1 MLIRV
6 HNIFPEKPSARKANH
21 MSRKSPPEE
30 IKEQASSITEGVKQ
44 ELAESRQPWYYLS
57 HAARILLIVYAV
69 QLSLFALLAVWVH
82 FNPVN
87 PIDLTITQ
95 EFQENTASWLKISM
109 EVISYAGST
118 FVLPALVLLAA
129 LIFWLGGLRLEAI
142 FVVGLSVVSL
152 GINFLVKILV
162 ERPRPTAHF
171 VDVFQAASG
180 QSFPSGHVMA
190 YLAFWGLLFSF
201 GIILFKGARWW
212 RILLLVISALFV
224 ALIGPSRIY
233 LGDHWASDV
242 LGSYLIGGVLLGITL
257 WIYLK
262 LKERGVLE
270 TERAR
275 NRSLNSKTFRSF
287 NRK

>member
-1 MLIRV
+1 
-6 HNIFPEKPSARKANH
+6 
-21 MSRKSPPEE
+21 MSRKSPPEGV
-30 IKEQASSITEGVKQ
+30 KEQAATIAEGVKQ
-44 ELAESRQPWYYLS
+44 ELTASRQPWYYLS
-57 HAARILLIVYAV
+57 RAARILLIVYAV
-69 QLSLFALLAVWVH
+69 QLSLFALLAVLVH

-87 PIDLTITQ
+87 PIDLTITR

-118 FVLPALVLLAA
+118 FVLPVLVLLAA
-129 LIFWLGGLRLEAI
+129 LIFWLGGLRLEAV

-152 GINFLVKILV
+152 GVNFLVKILV
-162 ERPRPTAHF
+162 ERPRPNSHF

-201 GIILFKGARWW
+201 GIILFKGTHWW

-262 LKERGVLE
+262 LKERGILE
-270 TERAR
+270 TEQAR
-275 NRSLNSKTFRSF
+275 NRSLNSKRFRSF

>member
-1 MLIRV
+1 
-6 HNIFPEKPSARKANH
+6 
-21 MSRKSPPEE
+21 MSRNSPTEE
-30 IKEQASSITEGVKQ
+30 VKEQAASITEGVKQ
-44 ELAESRQPWYYLS
+44 ELTESRQPWYYLS
-57 HAARILLIVYAV
+57 HAARVLLIVYAV
-69 QLSLFALLAVWVH
+69 QLTLFALLAFWVH
-82 FNPVN
+82 LNPVN
-87 PIDLTITQ
+87 PIDLTITR

-109 EVISYAGST
+109 EVVSYVGST
-118 FVLPALVLLAA
+118 FVLPVLVLLAA
-129 LIFWLGGLRLEAI
+129 LIFWLGGLRLEAV

-152 GINFLVKILV
+152 GINFLVKLLV
-162 ERPRPTAHF
+162 ERPRPNTHL

-190 YLAFWGLLFSF
+190 YMAFWGLLFSF
-201 GIILFKGARWW
+201 GIILFKGIRWW

-224 ALIGPSRIY
+224 ALVGPSRIY

-262 LKERGVLE
+262 LKERGVME

-275 NRSLNSKTFRSF
+275 SRSLRSNAFRSF

>member
-1 MLIRV
+1 
-6 HNIFPEKPSARKANH
+6 
-21 MSRKSPPEE
+21 MSRKPPPEE
-30 IKEQASSITEGVKQ
+30 MKEHTENIAEGVKQ

-57 HAARILLIVYAV
+57 RAARVLLIIYAV
-69 QLSLFALLAVWVH
+69 QLSLFALLAVWVR

-87 PIDLTITQ
+87 PIDLTITR

-109 EVISYAGST
+109 EVVSYPGST
-118 FVLPALVLLAA
+118 LVLPALVLLAA
-129 LIFWLGGLRLEAI
+129 LVFWLGGLRLEAV
-142 FVVGLSVVSL
+142 FVVGLSLVSL
-152 GINFLVKILV
+152 GINFLLKILV
-162 ERPRPTAHF
+162 ARPRPSAHL
-171 VDVFQAASG
+171 VDVIQAARG

-201 GIILFKGARWW
+201 GIILFRGARWW
-212 RILLLVISALFV
+212 RILLLVVSALFV
-224 ALIGPSRIY
+224 ALVGPSRIY

-242 LGSYLIGGVLLGITL
+242 LGAYLIGGVLLGIAL

-275 NRSLNSKTFRSF
+275 KRSQRSNAFRAF

>member
-1 MLIRV
+1 
-6 HNIFPEKPSARKANH
+6 

-30 IKEQASSITEGVKQ
+30 VKQQASTITEGVKQ
-44 ELAESRQPWYYLS
+44 ELMEAHQPWYYLS
-57 HAARILLIVYAV
+57 RAARVLLIVYAV

-82 FNPVN
+82 LNPVN
-87 PIDLTITQ
+87 PIDLAITR
-95 EFQENTASWLKISM
+95 EFQESTASWLKISM
-109 EVISYAGST
+109 EAVSYAGST
-118 FVLPALVLLAA
+118 FVLPVLILIAA
-129 LIFWLGGLRLEAI
+129 LIFWISGLRLEAV
-142 FVVGLSVVSL
+142 FVVGLSAMSL

-162 ERPRPTAHF
+162 ERPRPNSHF
-171 VDVFQAASG
+171 VDVFQAATG

-201 GIILFKGARWW
+201 GIILFRGARWW
-212 RILLLVISALFV
+212 RILLLVVSALFV

-242 LGSYLIGGVLLGITL
+242 LGAYLIGGVLLGIAL
-257 WIYLK
+257 WVYLK
-262 LKERGVLE
+262 LKERGIME

-275 NRSLNSKTFRSF
+275 NRSLRSDSFRTF

>member
-1 MLIRV
+1 
-6 HNIFPEKPSARKANH
+6 

-30 IKEQASSITEGVKQ
+30 IKEQAASITEGVKQ
-44 ELAESRQPWYYLS
+44 ELTKSRQPWYYLS
-57 HAARILLIVYAV
+57 HAARVLLIVYAV

-87 PIDLTITQ
+87 PIDLTITR
-95 EFQENTASWLKISM
+95 EFQESTASWLKVSM

-118 FVLPALVLLAA
+118 FVLPVLVLLAA
-129 LIFWLGGLRLEAI
+129 LIFWLGGLRLEAV
-142 FVVGLSVVSL
+142 FVAGLSVVSL

-162 ERPRPTAHF
+162 ERPRPNSHF
-171 VDVFQAASG
+171 VDVFQATTG

-201 GIILFKGARWW
+201 GIIIFKGVRWW
-212 RILLLVISALFV
+212 RILLLVVSALFV

-242 LGSYLIGGVLLGITL
+242 LGSYLIGGVLLGITI

-262 LKERGVLE
+262 LKERGILE

-275 NRSLNSKTFRSF
+275 NRSLTSKRFRSF
-287 NRK
+287 TRK